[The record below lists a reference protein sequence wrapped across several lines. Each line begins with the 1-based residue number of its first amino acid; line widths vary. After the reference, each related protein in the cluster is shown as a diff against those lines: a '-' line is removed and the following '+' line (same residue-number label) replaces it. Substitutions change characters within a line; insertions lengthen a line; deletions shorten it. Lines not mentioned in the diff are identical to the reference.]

1 MLSHWRTSSS
11 RLHFLAACLLTV
23 SPALSWAASC
33 GKTHTVAS
41 GEGCWSIFT
50 DAKLTQ
56 AQFLAMN
63 AGLDCALLQVGQQV
77 CTAVACSKF
86 YTVQSGDY
94 CYKIQTEQK
103 VSDADMKTL
112 NPGFTCEELFPG
124 QNVCVSAPTTTV
136 PTTTSAP
143 ATTAVPTTSIPVT
156 TPTAVPVPSPTG
168 IVCQRSLPVS
178 QGDTCYNLATANGKQ
193 LSQFVALNPGLNCSI
208 LQAGDEACIEGLCER
223 IYKVQEGDW
232 CAKIESAYNLASGGL
247 VKLNPGL
254 SCEALARGQDVC
266 VEPGVPGNSA
276 DNVVVPPIDRF
287 PALAAGT
294 TIPQSPILAF
304 ASAEGNARDTFYGE
318 VIFQSDSQHLE
329 AFAHNDLNGDGL
341 LDQDELQKMMSFDP
355 AALRGITEINSKLNA
370 DNLVPEMLKAA
381 DLNGDGKI
389 NKDEYLF
396 AIRQIQNVTNV
407 VTDLA
412 ADNTPAGLERKRII
426 PAMIAAVAV
435 IIGLVVADVTLFF
448 QILAKNELFRGNDLL
463 SYLDVRYW
471 DGKGNPPSCA
481 AYMYWSSNCGAIGSG
496 HAKSCSNG
504 GERVFGSSCVTH
516 FHKGSAGCGF
526 LGCKSLCYNYNLDN
540 CDCSALKYTIERD
553 TEYTDSPWSTTN
565 EVGVAACRSKCGGT
579 TGCVGYSVSPGS
591 SDTTLSCKVF
601 KTMSNKKSNGK
612 YTSFRLE
619 GSPVGGQQCAP
630 VEAGYTVWPTSVME
644 EDQKKG
650 EMFSEAY
657 RTTTSSLAKRAAP
670 ARVDRRDDA
679 KFSTTIKRQ
688 TCGLCAPFSF
698 TSTVEGSLKIKK
710 GGYTD
715 NDDLS
720 PVWVGMCKGEQECGG
735 GGRHDR
741 LRDKVGRSYIKREVC
756 VPSTQTSNPKC
767 DAACTGFLPY
777 VSTYKKFD
785 FVGLVDRGEIRK
797 KVEDVKLWISETGPV
812 MASMCTNTTAWQN
825 YATSLKNTGPDTV
838 FYDKDK
844 QWGNSTC
851 GKCDH
856 AITIVGYFEF
866 QRASKTSLAWI
877 IHNSYGT
884 TYGKRGYQFIEEGSA
899 GMRKMDWW
907 GVKVDEGRV
916 HDEF

>member
-168 IVCQRSLPVS
+168 I
-178 QGDTCYNLATANGKQ
+178 
-193 LSQFVALNPGLNCSI
+193 
-208 LQAGDEACIEGLCER
+208 
-223 IYKVQEGDW
+223 VQEGDW

-471 DGKGNPPSCA
+471 DGS
-481 AYMYWSSNCGAIGSG
+481 
-496 HAKSCSNG
+496 KS
-504 GERVFGSSCVTH
+504 
-516 FHKGSAGCGF
+516 
-526 LGCKSLCYNYNLDN
+526 
-540 CDCSALKYTIERD
+540 
-553 TEYTDSPWSTTN
+553 
-565 EVGVAACRSKCGGT
+565 
-579 TGCVGYSVSPGS
+579 
-591 SDTTLSCKVF
+591 
-601 KTMSNKKSNGK
+601 
-612 YTSFRLE
+612 
-619 GSPVGGQQCAP
+619 
-630 VEAGYTVWPTSVME
+630 
-644 EDQKKG
+644 
-650 EMFSEAY
+650 
-657 RTTTSSLAKRAAP
+657 
-670 ARVDRRDDA
+670 
-679 KFSTTIKRQ
+679 
-688 TCGLCAPFSF
+688 
-698 TSTVEGSLKIKK
+698 
-710 GGYTD
+710 
-715 NDDLS
+715 
-720 PVWVGMCKGEQECGG
+720 
-735 GGRHDR
+735 
-741 LRDKVGRSYIKREVC
+741 
-756 VPSTQTSNPKC
+756 
-767 DAACTGFLPY
+767 
-777 VSTYKKFD
+777 
-785 FVGLVDRGEIRK
+785 
-797 KVEDVKLWISETGPV
+797 
-812 MASMCTNTTAWQN
+812 
-825 YATSLKNTGPDTV
+825 
-838 FYDKDK
+838 
-844 QWGNSTC
+844 
-851 GKCDH
+851 
-856 AITIVGYFEF
+856 
-866 QRASKTSLAWI
+866 
-877 IHNSYGT
+877 
-884 TYGKRGYQFIEEGSA
+884 
-899 GMRKMDWW
+899 
-907 GVKVDEGRV
+907 
-916 HDEF
+916 

>member
-11 RLHFLAACLLTV
+11 RLHFLAGCLLTV

-143 ATTAVPTTSIPVT
+143 ATTAVPTTSVPVT
-156 TPTAVPVPSPTG
+156 TSTAVPVPSPT
-168 IVCQRSLPVS
+168 
-178 QGDTCYNLATANGKQ
+178 
-193 LSQFVALNPGLNCSI
+193 SI
-208 LQAGDEACIEGLCER
+208 
-223 IYKVQEGDW
+223 VQEGDW

-254 SCEALARGQDVC
+254 SCEALARGQDIC

-463 SYLDVRYW
+463 SYLDIRYW

-720 PVWVGMCKGEQECGG
+720 PVWLGMCKGGQKCGS
-735 GGRHDR
+735 GGRHDW

-884 TYGKRGYQFIEEGSA
+884 TRERTYWEKEEKEEKNIPDAAAVETLMQQEVGP
-899 GMRKMDWW
+899 RHPIIPFTRPDQ
-907 GVKVDEGRV
+907 
-916 HDEF
+916 